1 MDPRGTPA
9 FLMCKS
15 KTRCFWTR
23 VLPPK
28 KCAHGIR
35 DMLWEAISKGWSQSL
50 VFKLADALSRP
61 FHRHFSPPRNAKPSH
76 STRQPKTLELPQLN
90 PDLLNPFL
98 LPRPQRKYLETNLLD
113 NVKISTP
120 EYPVPDLFATS
131 QGTRH
136 QRCKPNLVRVSPAK
150 ILQSTE
156 LFRHPAP

>member
-1 MDPRGTPA
+1 M
-9 FLMCKS
+9 
-15 KTRCFWTR
+15 
-23 VLPPK
+23 
-28 KCAHGIR
+28 
-35 DMLWEAISKGWSQSL
+35 

-90 PDLLNPFL
+90 HDHLNPFL

-156 LFRHPAP
+156 LFHHPRAPFRYVNRRSEAPPFFAMFSKQHWIIPQLRARRNS

>member
-1 MDPRGTPA
+1 MQVEDSLFLDSSITPQKMCPRHQRYA
-9 FLMCKS
+9 MRSHFQRMKS
-15 KTRCFWTR
+15 
-23 VLPPK
+23 
-28 KCAHGIR
+28 
-35 DMLWEAISKGWSQSL
+35 
-50 VFKLADALSRP
+50 VFGFQACRRFKSTIP
-61 FHRHFSPPRNAKPSH
+61 SSFFIVKPPRNAKPSH

-90 PDLLNPFL
+90 HDLLNPFL

-136 QRCKPNLVRVSPAK
+136 QRCKPHLVRVSPTK

-156 LFRHPAP
+156 LFRHPAPSSLRQQKF